1 MKLQCTCTTSPQL
14 AGIYLVSIWLQEQG
28 ISHKDSIIT
37 AIACKKR
44 VQIECKPY
52 YIVSYTSINSM
63 HFWLANQGLA

>member
-1 MKLQCTCTTSPQL
+1 MVNEVAMHLHHIPTTGRYLS
-14 AGIYLVSIWLQEQG
+14 GVYLVTGAG

-52 YIVSYTSINSM
+52 YIARCTSINSM
-63 HFWLANQGLA
+63 HF